1 MRSWTKDFYL
11 AVDEGL
17 DDDDDVV
24 VVDDDDDSD
33 SLQSFLDR

>member
-11 AVDEGL
+11 AVDEDL